1 MEIKNLKKKWT
12 MGKKINSVLISVF
25 DKSGLNDLIQLFKL
39 ENTIIY
45 STGGTWSFLVEQGLK
60 PIKVEDLTGY
70 PSILDGRVK
79 TLHPGVFAGILAKRE
94 DDHINQMNNLNL
106 PLIDMVIV
114 DLYPFEETVKN
125 TIDHNQIIEKIDIGG
140 ISLIRAAAKN
150 YKDVLVVPSKEYYQ
164 DAFDILSKNN
174 MVTSVEERKSFAK
187 RSFATSMHY
196 DTAIYKYFAEEEFPI
211 LTKNIQNSNHL
222 RYGENPHQ
230 NGTFYGNLNDSFEI
244 LNGKPL
250 SYNNLV
256 DVDAAINIISEFK
269 DENPTFAILKHTNA
283 CGLSTRDTISEAW
296 NKALEGDPLSAF
308 GGVLISNSKIDIE
321 TAQNIDKIFYEV
333 LLAPEFEDDAIA
345 FLSKKKKR
353 TILKISNYNKQ
364 EKVFKNVLT
373 GFVAQDADNKSEV
386 TSDFKVATDVAPK
399 NDSLNDLVFAN
410 KVVKH
415 LKSNAIAFVKDQQL
429 LGMGCGQTS
438 RVDAC
443 RQGVEKALRL
453 GLDLKGAVMSS
464 DAFFPF
470 PDSIEIAHKAGIISI
485 IQPGGSIKDNL
496 SIDYCN
502 ENKISMVFTGTR
514 HFKH

>member
-1 MEIKNLKKKWT
+1 MEKKV
-12 MGKKINSVLISVF
+12 NSVLISVF
-25 DKSGLNDLIQLFKL
+25 DKSGLSDLIQLFKQ

-45 STGGTWSFLVEQGLK
+45 STGGTWNFLVKQGLK

-94 DDHINQMNNLNL
+94 DDHIKQMDNLKL

-114 DLYPFEETVKN
+114 DLYPFEETVKSTN
-125 TIDHNQIIEKIDIGG
+125 NHNQIIEKIDIGG

-150 YKDVLVVPSKEYYQ
+150 YNAVLIVPSKNYYQ
-164 DAFDILSKNN
+164 DAFDILSKNQ
-174 MVTSVEERKSFAK
+174 MTTSLEERKLFAK

-196 DTAIYKYFAEEEFPI
+196 DTAIFKYFAEEEFPI
-211 LTKNIQNSNHL
+211 ITKNIQSPNHL

-230 NGTFYGNLNDSFEI
+230 NGTFYGNLNDSFEV

-256 DVDAAINIISEFK
+256 DVDAAINLISEFK
-269 DENPTFAILKHTNA
+269 ENKPTFAILKHTNA
-283 CGLSTRDTISEAW
+283 CGLASRDTILEAW

-308 GGVLISNSKIDIE
+308 GGVLISNYKIDLE

-333 LLAPEFEDDAIA
+333 LLAPEYDEDALE

-353 TILKISNYNKQ
+353 TILKLSRYNKQ
-364 EKVFKNVLT
+364 QKVYKNVLT
-373 GFVAQDADNKSEV
+373 GFVAQDADNKTEEIPDFTV
-386 TSDFKVATDVAPK
+386 TTNVTPK
-399 NDSLNDLVFAN
+399 KEALIDLVFAN

-415 LKSNAIAFVKDQQL
+415 LKSNAIAFAKDQQL

-443 RQGVEKALRL
+443 RQGVEKAQRL

-470 PDSIEIAHKAGIISI
+470 PDSIEIAHKAGVTSI
-485 IQPGGSIKDNL
+485 VQPGGSIKDNL
-496 SIDYCN
+496 SIDFCN
-502 ENKISMVFTGTR
+502 ENNISMVFTSTR

>member
-1 MEIKNLKKKWT
+1 

-25 DKSGLNDLIQLFKL
+25 DKSGLSDLIKLFKQ
-39 ENTIIY
+39 ENTTIY
-45 STGGTWSFLVEQGLK
+45 STGGTWSFLVEQGLE

-94 DDHINQMNNLNL
+94 DDHLKQMDSLKL

-114 DLYPFEETVKN
+114 DLYPFEETVNN
-125 TIDHNQIIEKIDIGG
+125 TDDHNQIIEKIDIGG

-150 YKDVLVVPSKEYYQ
+150 YNDVLIVPSKDYYQ
-164 DAFDILSKNN
+164 DAFDILSKSQ
-174 MVTSVEERKSFAK
+174 MVTSLEERKSFAK
-187 RSFATSMHY
+187 KSFATSMHY
-196 DTAIYKYFAEEEFPI
+196 DTAIYKYFAEENFPI
-211 LTKNIQNSNHL
+211 ITKNIQFPNHL

-230 NGTFYGNLNDSFEI
+230 NGTFYGDLNDSFEI

-256 DVDAAINIISEFK
+256 DVDAAINIISEFQ
-269 DENPTFAILKHTNA
+269 ENKPTFAILKHTNT
-283 CGLSTRDTISEAW
+283 CGLSTRDTILAAW

-308 GGVLISNSKIDIE
+308 GGVLISNSKIDLE

-333 LLAPEFEDDAIA
+333 LLAPDFEEDAIA

-353 TILKISNYNKQ
+353 TILKLSRYNKQ
-364 EKVFKNVLT
+364 EKVYKNVLT
-373 GFVAQDADNKSEV
+373 GFVSQDVDNKTEEAI
-386 TSDFKVATDVAPK
+386 DFKVATNVEPK
-399 NDSLNDLVFAN
+399 KEALVDLVFAN

-443 RQGVEKALRL
+443 RQGVEKAQRL

-470 PDSIEIAHKAGIISI
+470 PDSIEIAQKAGITNV
-485 IQPGGSIKDNL
+485 IQPGGSIKDKL
-496 SIDYCN
+496 SIDFCN
-502 ENKISMVFTGTR
+502 ENNISMVFTGTR